1 MKSTRNALL
10 AKLHILLKEQNAE
23 EYKSQIYAQFG
34 VTSSREMSDGQL
46 IELISRLEATR
57 SGSIDTST
65 QAKSP
70 ITQNGEIGLIRR
82 LRSEILCLLTRSPHI
97 ELRRRG
103 LGVPNDWAV
112 LNPFI
117 CRHTGVL
124 LNRLDLDQLKAFR
137 KQLLVMRDKGWVWH
151 SPEDLPLERI
161 HEANTVKPTCDDTC
175 KSSEAAEHLALRD
188 IMTTAYGA
196 PYKEKL
202 PS

>member
-10 AKLHILLKEQNAE
+10 AKLHILLKEQHAE

-34 VTSSREMSDGQL
+34 VSSSREMSDGQL
-46 IELISRLEATR
+46 IELISRLDTTH
-57 SGSIDTST
+57 SGSTDTS
-65 QAKSP
+65 
-70 ITQNGEIGLIRR
+70 TQNGEIELIRR
-82 LRSEILCLLTRSPHI
+82 LRSEILCLLTRGPHV

-117 CRHTGVL
+117 CGHTGAL
-124 LNRLDLDQLKAFR
+124 LNRLDIDQLKAFR

-151 SPEDLPLERI
+151 SPEDLQLERTY
-161 HEANTVKPTCDDTC
+161 EANTVKPALADAC
-175 KSSEAAEHLALRD
+175 KPKETTEHLALRD
-188 IMTTAYGA
+188 IMTNVYGA